1 MALGSSLG
9 GNAFTGGMGYG
20 GSVNGPSGSYFGTG
34 QSGFGGMTS
43 MSSSM
48 GGSGG
53 GMSGWNWGGI
63 IGGAASL
70 IGGLFGAS
78 QRRKANKLAAETVA
92 PEATINPEIA
102 ENRAIAQQMAQVG
115 LPQQQYNLAL
125 QNIYRNQA
133 GALRTAQT
141 SGRPTNV
148 ASILRQSNDAVARL
162 DAADAAARM
171 ANQRTLM
178 GANTALAGERNRL
191 FNWDREQYLMALQQI
206 ASMRQSGTNNIFG
219 SIGLIGNLASSGAF
233 NNLFGNRS
241 SSTGGSNISG
251 GASFAGV
258 TPNTTVTA
266 PSTLPYQ

>member
-1 MALGSSLG
+1 
-9 GNAFTGGMGYG
+9 
-20 GSVNGPSGSYFGTG
+20 
-34 QSGFGGMTS
+34 
-43 MSSSM
+43 MSSST

-53 GMSGWNWGGI
+53 GISGWNWGGI

-92 PEATINPEIA
+92 PEATINPEIV

-115 LPQQQYNLAL
+115 LPQAQYNLAL
-125 QNIYRNQA
+125 QNINRNRA
-133 GALRTAQT
+133 GALRAVST
-141 SGRPTNV
+141 SGRPSTI
-148 ASILRQSNDAVARL
+148 ASILRASDDAVARL

-206 ASMRQSGTNNIFG
+206 AGMRQSGTNNLMG
-219 SIGLIGNLASSGAF
+219 AIGLLGNVAISGGF
-233 NNLFGNRS
+233 KNLFGGGS
-241 SSTGGSNISG
+241 SSRPSNISG

-258 TPNTTVTA
+258 TPSTTVTA
-266 PSTLPYQ
+266 PRTLPYQ

>member
-9 GNAFTGGMGYG
+9 GNAFIGGGGYG
-20 GSVNGPSGSYFGTG
+20 GAVNGPSGGYFGS
-34 QSGFGGMTS
+34 QPSGFGGITS
-43 MSSSM
+43 MSSST

-70 IGGLFGAS
+70 IGGLFGMG
-78 QRRKANKLAAETVA
+78 QRRKANKLAAETQA

-115 LPQQQYNLAL
+115 LPQAQYNLAL

-162 DAADAAARM
+162 DAQDAAARM

-206 ASMRQSGTNNIFG
+206 AGMRQSGTNNLMG
-219 SIGLIGNLASSGAF
+219 ALGLLGNVAISGGF
-233 NNLFGNRS
+233 KNLFGGS
-241 SSTGGSNISG
+241 SSSGSSNITG
-251 GASFAGV
+251 GASFEGV